1 MESNQPPCSRFKE
14 CFFQQRS
21 LSNPTTDC
29 PSSPHSLSSDAMTPS
44 SSCSL
49 SEIVELSKTKE
60 GMAAHHNES
69 SSSPPSHSKIKDIWS
84 LAKRRFATHASPSKS
99 HSL

>member
-21 LSNPTTDC
+21 YSNPTTDC
-29 PSSPHSLSSDAMTPS
+29 PSSPHSLASDTLTPS

-49 SEIVELSKTKE
+49 SEIVELSRTKE
-60 GMAAHHNES
+60 GITVAHHNES
-69 SSSPPSHSKIKDIWS
+69 HSKFRDIWS
-84 LAKRRFATHASPSKS
+84 LAKRRFATHTSPSKS